1 MRLLEYQAKQ
11 LFSEHGMRV
20 PQGKLITCADDFDGC
35 FYPAVL
41 KIQVPV
47 GGRGKAG
54 GIKIAA
60 DSSAALILYPSLLAT
75 EVKGYY
81 AQTLFAE
88 ETIEIK
94 REIYL
99 ALLYDRGKNTPMIMA
114 SGIGGMD
121 IEQVAREEPDRIIQI
136 HYDLFLGIQPYMVR
150 RLGKF
155 LSITDLKDLDQVL
168 QGMYAVFTDCH
179 ATLVEI
185 NPLAE
190 TPAGLVALDA
200 KVELDDKAE
209 ANQAERYQRLR
220 DEQHYKSSKAMT
232 AAEEMAAENHVK
244 YVLLDGDVGIITD
257 GAGTGMLTLD
267 LVQDEGGKPADF
279 CELGGLANPDLMHK
293 AINVVLA
300 NTNVKALLIS
310 LIGGLT
316 RMDEMAEGIAM
327 YLRENKNPV
336 PIVVRM
342 CGTQEE
348 DGREILRGVGLTP
361 FYDITDAVREAVSLA
376 QMSK

>member
-11 LFSEHGMRV
+11 LFLKYDVRV
-20 PQGKLITCADDFDGC
+20 PQGKLITCADDLDGC

-41 KIQVPV
+41 KVQVPI

-54 GIKIAA
+54 GIKVAK
-60 DSSAALILYPSLLAT
+60 DRSAATTLYPSLLAT

-88 ETIEIK
+88 ETIEIE

-99 ALLYDRGKNTPMIMA
+99 ALLYDRANNSPMIMA

-121 IEQVAREEPDRIIQI
+121 IEQVAHEEPEKIIRI
-136 HYDLFLGIQPYMVR
+136 HYDPFLGVQPYMLR
-150 RLGKF
+150 RLAKF
-155 LSITDLKDLDQVL
+155 LQLSDTAELVRVIK
-168 QGMYAVFTDCH
+168 GMYAIFTEYH

-190 TPAGLVALDA
+190 TPVGLVALDA

-209 ANQAERYQRLR
+209 SSQAELYQALR
-220 DEQHYKSSKAMT
+220 SEQHFKSSKTLT
-232 AAEEMAAENHVK
+232 AAEALASENHVK

-267 LVQDEGGKPADF
+267 LVQDEGGKPANF

-293 AINVVLA
+293 AIKVVLA

-316 RMDEMAEGIAM
+316 RMDEMAEGIAR
-327 YLRENKNPV
+327 YLGENKNPI

-348 DGREILRGVGLTP
+348 VGKEILRSVGLTP

-376 QMSK
+376 QKSK

>member
-1 MRLLEYQAKQ
+1 MRLLEYQAKN
-11 LFSEHGMRV
+11 LFSKHGMRV
-20 PQGKLITCADDFDGC
+20 PQGKLITCAEDLDDC

-41 KIQVPV
+41 KVQVPI

-54 GIKIAA
+54 GIKVAA
-60 DSSAALILYPSLLAT
+60 DRSAALTLYPSLLAT
-75 EVKGYY
+75 EVKGFF

-88 ETIEIK
+88 ETIEIE

-99 ALLYDRGKNTPMIMA
+99 ALLYDRGKNSPMIMA
-114 SGIGGMD
+114 SSIGGMD
-121 IEQVAREEPDRIIQI
+121 IEKVAREEPEKIIRIP
-136 HYDLFLGIQPYMVR
+136 YDLFLGIQPYMVR

-155 LSITDLKDLDQVL
+155 LSIADLRDLEQVL
-168 QGMYAVFTDCH
+168 EGMYAIFTKYH

-185 NPLAE
+185 NPLAL

-209 ANQAERYQRLR
+209 SSQAELYDMLR
-220 DEQHYKSSKAMT
+220 GEQYFRSNKVLT
-232 AAEEMAAENHVK
+232 TAEEMAAEEHVK

-267 LVQDEGGKPADF
+267 LVQDEGGRPANF
-279 CELGGLANPDLMHK
+279 CELGGMANPDLMHK
-293 AINVVLA
+293 AIKVVLA

-348 DGREILRGVGLTP
+348 AGKEILRGVGLTP

-376 QMSK
+376 QKSK

>member
-1 MRLLEYQAKQ
+1 MRLLEYQAKN
-11 LFSEHGMRV
+11 LFSKHGMRV
-20 PQGKLITCADDFDGC
+20 PQGKLITCAEDLDDC

-41 KIQVPV
+41 KVQVPI

-54 GIKIAA
+54 GIKVAA
-60 DSSAALILYPSLLAT
+60 DRSAALTLYPSLLAT
-75 EVKGYY
+75 EVKGFF

-88 ETIEIK
+88 ETIEIE

-99 ALLYDRGKNTPMIMA
+99 ALLYDRGKNSPMIMA
-114 SGIGGMD
+114 SSIGGMD
-121 IEQVAREEPDRIIQI
+121 IEKVAREEPEKIIRIP
-136 HYDLFLGIQPYMVR
+136 YDLFLGIQPYMVR

-155 LSITDLKDLDQVL
+155 LSIADLRDLEQVL
-168 QGMYAVFTDCH
+168 EGMYAIFTKYH

-185 NPLAE
+185 NPLAL

-200 KVELDDKAE
+200 KVELDDKAKSS
-209 ANQAERYQRLR
+209 QAELYDMLR
-220 DEQHYKSSKAMT
+220 GEQYFRSNKVLT
-232 AAEEMAAENHVK
+232 TAEEMAAEEHVK

-267 LVQDEGGKPADF
+267 LVQDEGGRPANF
-279 CELGGLANPDLMHK
+279 CELGGMANPDLMHK
-293 AINVVLA
+293 AIKVVLA

-348 DGREILRGVGLTP
+348 AGKEILRGVGLTP

-376 QMSK
+376 QKSK

>member
-1 MRLLEYQAKQ
+1 MRLLEYQAKN
-11 LFSEHGMRV
+11 LFSIHGMRV
-20 PQGKLITCADDFDGC
+20 PQGKLITCAEDLDDC

-41 KIQVPV
+41 KVQVPI

-54 GIKIAA
+54 GIKVAA
-60 DSSAALILYPSLLAT
+60 NRSAALTLYPSLLAT

-88 ETIEIK
+88 ETIEIE

-99 ALLYDRGKNTPMIMA
+99 ALLYDRANNSPMIMA

-121 IEQVAREEPDRIIQI
+121 IEQVAHEEPEKIIRIP
-136 HYDLFLGIQPYMVR
+136 YDLFLGIQPYMVR

-155 LSITDLKDLDQVL
+155 LAIPDLKDLGQVL
-168 QGMYAVFTDCH
+168 QGMYAVFANYH

-185 NPLAE
+185 NPLAQ

-200 KVELDDKAE
+200 KVELDEKAE
-209 ANQAERYQRLR
+209 SNQTELFDRLR
-220 DEQHYKSSKAMT
+220 EEQQYRSSKMLT
-232 AAEEMAAENHVK
+232 AAEEKAAEDHVK

-267 LVQDEGGKPADF
+267 LVQDEGGRPANF

-293 AINVVLA
+293 AIKVVLT

-348 DGREILRGVGLTP
+348 AGREILRSVGLAP
-361 FYDITDAVREAVSLA
+361 FYDITEAVRAAVSLA
-376 QMSK
+376 QKSK